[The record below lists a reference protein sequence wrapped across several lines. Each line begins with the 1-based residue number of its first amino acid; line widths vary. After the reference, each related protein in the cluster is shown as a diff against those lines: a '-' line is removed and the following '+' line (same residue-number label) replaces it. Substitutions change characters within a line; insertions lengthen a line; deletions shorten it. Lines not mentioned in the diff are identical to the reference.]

1 MKSQNSIFSFNNLL
15 AAATATVLLLSSA
28 CSEDPTADNA
38 LAGPML
44 RFEVVDRHGWQ
55 TPSQSRSA
63 GDATDSTT
71 LLHPDIFILR
81 GGGEFPAADTLFLHA
96 TVTDGIESDR
106 SDAEVPQTRATPV
119 EEDTFYESFG
129 VLASAYTGSWSET
142 SCLPDYM
149 YNVEVTKAS
158 GWTTNYFW
166 PTGGRKVRFFA
177 YAPYGGSGIVLSAKT
192 KAGMPTI
199 TYTVPAA
206 VASQN
211 DLLVAAP
218 DETEGNVS
226 AAVELPFKHVLTAV
240 KFSCGDDMGI
250 GTVKSIKLKG
260 VYSEGTFNFG
270 TSAWSGL
277 QTPAEFGQNPDKTT
291 DGTPDSAITEGEA
304 TFMML
309 PQTLSDGAQIEV
321 VFNNGTTDHTLTADI
336 GGVNWAQATT
346 VTYRISTTSI
356 NWNYTLEVTPPADVS
371 YLGGN
376 TDYTVTS
383 YRSNSSGVKEEVA
396 WTARFSFDGG
406 QTWTTTCP
414 GWVSAF
420 VASGAGSMMGEK
432 YTATIAE
439 QEAFKSSASSHDIVL
454 QEASPKGTQ
463 DNPYDLS
470 MFDIYGN
477 PQSGMTTA
485 NCYVV
490 RSPGW
495 YRIPLVYGNAVKN
508 GVTNEDAY
516 NPNINFVYSTD
527 TFVRHDD
534 QPITAPCIAD
544 NGIMADAATM
554 VWNDANADFVAVNP
568 VLSTY
573 TATIDGADKSLQYIV
588 FEMPKGNIKQGNA
601 VIAVRSGTTT
611 LWSWHIWVTD
621 EDLTPIGVTNYM
633 DEVNY
638 MMPVNLGWNSTGAC
652 TLTSYYKR
660 NCMVEI
666 TQAASGHSRTFALTQ
681 TPYFYA
687 TTSTN
692 GNSPYYQWGRKD
704 PFLPSDGTTQ
714 NADKTCFGRK
724 WSKVSTKPTPGMYI
738 QNPTVLFPAISAID
752 TKLYNMWSAKN
763 TRDNVSHEK
772 ADQLVIKTVYDP
784 CPPGFHVPP
793 SNAFTGFTTIGNGTN
808 ISSYWN
814 VLSSTI
820 NKGLNFYSGKN
831 KTGPKIW
838 FPTAGTRDGATGALS
853 FVMSKGI
860 YWTALTHYSTGSSL
874 NGGENLYIAKEPSP
888 LVNPKNSTNLAYSC
902 SVRPVQEQE

>member
-1 MKSQNSIFSFNNLL
+1 MRKFSFDNLL
-15 AAATATVLLLSSA
+15 AAVAATAMLLPSA
-28 CSEDPTADNA
+28 CSEDPAADNA
-38 LAGPML
+38 LSGPML

-55 TPSQSRSA
+55 TPSQSRAA
-63 GDATDSTT
+63 GDTTNASEYTDVFT
-71 LLHPDIFILR
+71 LQ
-81 GGGEFPAADTLFLHA
+81 GETPADTLFLHA
-96 TVTDGIESDR
+96 TVTDGIGSDR
-106 SDAEVPQTRATPV
+106 SGAKEPQTRATPV
-119 EEDTFYESFG
+119 GEDTFYDSFG

-166 PTGGRKVRFFA
+166 PGGGRKVRFFA
-177 YAPYGGSGIVLSAKT
+177 YAPYNKQGIVLSDKA
-192 KAGMPTI
+192 KAGAPTI
-199 TYTVPAA
+199 TYTVPDE
-206 VASQN
+206 VADQQ

-218 DETEGNVS
+218 DETEGNTS
-226 AAVELPFKHVLTAV
+226 AAVELPFKHALTAV

-277 QTPAEFGQNPDKTT
+277 QTPAEFGQNPDRTT

-309 PQTLSDGAQIEV
+309 PQTLPDGAQIEV

-336 GGVNWAQATT
+336 GGVSWTQGTT

-396 WTARFSFDGG
+396 WTARFSSNGG

-420 VASGAGSMMGEK
+420 VASGAGSIMGEK
-432 YTATIAE
+432 CTATVAKR
-439 QEAFKSSASSHDIVL
+439 EASKTNVSSHDIVL
-454 QEASPKGTQ
+454 QNASPKGTQ

-477 PQSGMTTA
+477 RQSGMTTA

-516 NPNINFVYSTD
+516 NPNLNFFYSID
-527 TFVRHDD
+527 TFVRHDN

-544 NGIMADAATM
+544 NGITANAAAM
-554 VWNDANADFVAVNP
+554 VWNDVNADFVAVNP

-573 TATIDGADKSLQYIV
+573 TVTIDGADKSLQYIV
-588 FEMPKGNIKQGNA
+588 FEISKGNIKQGNA
-601 VIAVRSGTTT
+601 VIAVKLGITT

-638 MMPVNLGWNSTGAC
+638 MMPVNLGWNSTGVC
-652 TLTSYYKR
+652 TLTSYYEL

-666 TQAASGHSRTFALTQ
+666 MQAASGHSRTFALTQ

-687 TTSTN
+687 TTSTD
-692 GNSPYYQWGRKD
+692 GNNPYYQWGRKD
-704 PFLPSDGTTQ
+704 PFLPSNGTGNT
-714 NADKTCFGRK
+714 NKTNFG
-724 WSKVSTKPTPGMYI
+724 TKASYKKGSVTIGTNI
-738 QNPTVLFPAISAID
+738 QNPTVFYYSEASGCS
-752 TKLYNMWSAKN
+752 YNNFYCNMWSAKN
-763 TRDNVSHEK
+763 TKENVSHTK
-772 ADQLVIKTVYDP
+772 ADAPVIKTVYDP

-793 SNAFTGFTTIGNGTN
+793 TNAFTGFTTVGNDSQYSN
-808 ISSYWN
+808 EWN
-814 VLSSTI
+814 NTGFATFK
-820 NKGLNFYSGKN
+820 NGWHFYTKKN
-831 KTGPKIW
+831 KAGSKIW
-838 FPTAGTRDGATGALS
+838 FPASGYRSQLSAELKDVTDAG
-853 FVMSKGI
+853 
-860 YWTALTHYSTGSSL
+860 YCWTALPASGQSGHCLVFSSQR
-874 NGGENLYIAKEPSP
+874 
-888 LVNPKNSTNLAYSC
+888 VNPKTAIFGAVGC